1 MTNGDGRRMSLITP
15 ATPGFRRGMLASD
28 AVALF
33 ASTPDPILYFLLSP
47 GDEPLL
53 LRGVRHHP
61 GPTVLEVPS
70 PAQSYRKRVSIQ
82 NFLAM
87 KFTTQRDLY

>member
-1 MTNGDGRRMSLITP
+1 MSLITP

-70 PAQSYRKRVSIQ
+70 PHPGDNPGA
-82 NFLAM
+82 N
-87 KFTTQRDLY
+87 